1 MKKQGLIYMLAVVLM
16 SAFVVKSDPIDD
28 LELGKRGATHKED
41 LPEVVFNSIKMNDF
55 EMLQNFI
62 PNEGELDYLKKDTP
76 RNNRYIYE
84 NLNADQLKANTE
96 LNFKKVVDEG
106 IQKGVNWSSVE
117 IMDSGVTEG
126 THVDERIYKG
136 MFTIQDP
143 NGSPVKISFD
153 IIKVK
158 NKWFV
163 FQGLRMEDETK
174 KTSAR

>member
-1 MKKQGLIYMLAVVLM
+1 MLAVVVM
-16 SAFVVKSDPIDD
+16 SAFVIKNDPIDD

-55 EMLQNFI
+55 EMLQNYI
-62 PNEGELDYLKKDTP
+62 PNEGELDYLKKHTP
-76 RNNRYIYE
+76 RKNQYIYE

-96 LNFKKVVDEG
+96 LNFQKVVEEG
-106 IQKGVNWSSVE
+106 IQQGINWSSVE
-117 IMDSGVTEG
+117 IMDSEVIEG
-126 THVDERIYKG
+126 SHTDERIFKG
-136 MFTIQDP
+136 MFTVQ
-143 NGSPVKISFD
+143 GASESPVKISFD

-163 FQGLRMEDETK
+163 FQGLRMEDGTK